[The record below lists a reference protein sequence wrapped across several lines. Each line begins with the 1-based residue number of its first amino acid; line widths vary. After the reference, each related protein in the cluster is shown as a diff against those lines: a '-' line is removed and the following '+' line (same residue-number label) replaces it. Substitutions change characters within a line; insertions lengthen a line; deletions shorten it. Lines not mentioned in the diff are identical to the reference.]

1 MQEISHQKKIEA
13 NFFFKCWKKRSIN
26 PELNIYS
33 KSMQLLGI
41 KEKSKHYQIE
51 GNGKIF
57 ITIKCTL
64 EENSLNRNEII
75 SEGTLKY

>member
-1 MQEISHQKKIEA
+1 MQEISHQKKMEA
-13 NFFFKCWKKRSIN
+13 DFFF
-26 PELNIYS
+26 S
-33 KSMQLLGI
+33 KVGRKEVSTQNLKSI

-57 ITIKCTL
+57 ITIECTL
-64 EENSLNRNEII
+64 EESSPNRNEII

>member
-1 MQEISHQKKIEA
+1 
-13 NFFFKCWKKRSIN
+13 
-26 PELNIYS
+26 
-33 KSMQLLGI
+33 MQLLGI